1 MAKLTRDDVLRLARL
16 ARLEL
21 GDDEVTQL
29 QSELGTILDYVT
41 QLEAVD
47 VSGMQPT
54 TQVSGLQN
62 VMRED
67 VPVEYQASRE
77 ALLNLLP
84 QAQDEHIKVRRM
96 VG

>member
-1 MAKLTRDDVLRLARL
+1 MTRDDVLRLARL

>member
-21 GDDEVTQL
+21 GDNEVAQL
-29 QSELGTILDYVT
+29 QTELGTILDYVT

-47 VSGMQPT
+47 VSGLQPT

-84 QAQDEHIKVRRM
+84 QSHDEHIKVRRM